1 MPYTSI
7 THTAYGRA
15 ALAYAR
21 GHDGHGHGASVRIPE
36 SALMWVPLVF
46 LAVLAV
52 VTGVFAQPIVDF
64 FARIVAAIG

>member
-1 MPYTSI
+1 M
-7 THTAYGRA
+7 
-15 ALAYAR
+15 
-21 GHDGHGHGASVRIPE
+21 RIPE